1 MSFPQDQCS
10 SPAKVPAARLPFLL
24 PPGRREELGS
34 LHVVLVGLDTPS
46 ENKFYRLL
54 MVVIKESFSHLWIR
68 IQDRCFM
75 KIFRNPKMPILHIKI
90 EQDQDLDPGQNIK
103 EFLAISAAAIRPNH
117 KIQEARPTWH

>member
-1 MSFPQDQCS
+1 MSFPQDRCS

-54 MVVIKESFSHLWIR
+54 MVVIKESFSNLWIR
-68 IQDRCFM
+68 IQDRCLM
-75 KIFRNPKMPILHIKI
+75 KIFRNPKNAYSPYKNRTGSGSGSGPQHIRVF
-90 EQDQDLDPGQNIK
+90 GH
-103 EFLAISAAAIRPNH
+103 FSGSY
-117 KIQEARPTWH
+117 